1 MSLCG
6 LLALSSLGVGHAVP
20 SEAAYQFALAKV
32 LASDGSMKEADDAYQ
47 RALAAGPKQPLLHA
61 EYARFLLQTGRKEDA
76 IQQVDAARAL
86 APHDRDVL
94 AAVAQVHLEA
104 VGAPSRSLTEALSAL
119 EALRELP
126 DPDPQAMVSLAQI
139 YLQQGRNQ
147 AAADTLDALNDR
159 LPGNPY
165 VRSLLIEALV
175 RSGRLDDAARQL
187 QESLK
192 SDPQDLRGR
201 LMLAEI
207 QRRQDRPD
215 DAVETLR
222 GAPKE
227 QQDDAQLRRHL
238 ALALYLSGRIE
249 EARVELDAVRVG
261 ESPSSGDEFLY
272 GNILSAL
279 GENQAALNVLQPL
292 AAARPV
298 QLERVEALAEVYSR
312 LGQPNRAAEAFDD
325 AAAALEDQGDASA
338 ARQARLGQL
347 RALAHAE
354 AWDRVVRIAREQGKD
369 ADPSEEPQLMEFL
382 VDGLHGSGHD
392 DEALA
397 LLNRSP
403 PPFPAPLVTIKRLR
417 ILHDEGATAEV
428 EGRIA
433 TLASSDDPTELA
445 IAGRL
450 RLEWSEYAQ
459 AVDLLEAALKLDGT
473 SASTRYWLAT
483 AYQEAG
489 RDADAEALLRRLV
502 HEQPDFAPA
511 LNFLGYLLADGG
523 RDLQEALSLTRR
535 AVREDPANGAYV
547 DSLGWAHF
555 RLGELDLAK
564 QFLERAARLIPNDAT
579 IYEHLGDLYTA
590 RGEREAA
597 RRVYHRALELKPD
610 DAASLQRKLA
620 SLEPGS

>member
-1 MSLCG
+1 LSLCG
-6 LLALSSLGVGHAVP
+6 LLAFGSLGVGRADT
-20 SEAAYQFALAKV
+20 SDAAFQFALAKV
-32 LASDGSMKEADDAYQ
+32 LAADGSMKEADEAFQ
-47 RALAAGPKQPLLHA
+47 RALAGGPDQPLLHA
-61 EYARFLLQTGRKEDA
+61 EYARFLLQTGRKEEA
-76 IQQVDAARAL
+76 VQQVDEARRL

-94 AAVAQVHLEA
+94 AAVAQVELEA

-119 EALRELP
+119 EALRQLP

-139 YLQQGRNQ
+139 YLQQGRNA

-165 VRSLLIEALV
+165 VRSLLIEALM
-175 RSGRLDDAARQL
+175 RSGRLEDAARQL
-187 QESLK
+187 QESLQN
-192 SDPQDLRGR
+192 DPQDLRAR

-207 QRRQDRPD
+207 QRRQDQPE

-222 GAPKE
+222 GAPKDQRE
-227 QQDDAQLRRHL
+227 DVQLRRHL
-238 ALALYLSGRIE
+238 ALALYLAGHVE
-249 EARVELDAVRVG
+249 EAKVELEAVRA
-261 ESPSSGDEFLY
+261 SDSQSSGDDFLY
-272 GNILSAL
+272 GSILSAL
-279 GENQAALNVLQPL
+279 GENEAALKVLQPL
-292 AAARPV
+292 AAKRPV
-298 QLERVEALAEVYSR
+298 KLEQVEALAEVFSR
-312 LGQPNRAAEAFDD
+312 LGEPERAAEAFDD
-325 AAAALEDQGDASA
+325 AAAALENQGDARG
-338 ARQARLGQL
+338 ARDARLGQL

-354 AWDRVVRIAREQGKD
+354 SWDRIVRIARQQAKD
-369 ADPSEEPQLMEFL
+369 ADPSEKPQLMEVL
-382 VDGLHGSGHD
+382 VDGLHGSGRD

-397 LLNRSP
+397 LLDRSP
-403 PPFPAPLVTIKRLR
+403 PPFPEPLVTVKRLR
-417 ILHDEGATAEV
+417 ILHDEGATEEV
-428 EGRIA
+428 EKRLD
-433 TLASSDDPTELA
+433 TLSSSGDATELA

-450 RLEWSEYAQ
+450 RLEWGQRAP
-459 AVDLLEAALKLDGT
+459 AIDLLEAALKLDDD

-489 RDADAEALLRRLV
+489 READAEALLRRLV
-502 HEQPDFAPA
+502 QAQPDFAPA
-511 LNFLGYLLADGG
+511 LNFLGYLLAEGG

-590 RGEREAA
+590 RGERDAA